1 MPSPSQATG
10 ADGVGSEV
18 DDQSDSLDGDV
29 ALPECAPADA
39 SVLNVREAK
48 QDGKGERDEKE
59 EKEEGEQL
67 AASLAGALVA
77 SDAEQSKAEP
87 DGSGSDGEDALE
99 TLGQAPPESESD
111 VGISGQRS
119 DSDVQIADSPAVQ
132 HRTLLEDVLKTS
144 SKEQMAAKLQEKREK
159 QEKREPEGLL
169 AQGLLQATWHVNAFV
184 YLSICLSIY
193 LSIYLAS
200 YPSIYLSLYCL
211 SA

>member
-10 ADGVGSEV
+10 SDGVGSEV

-48 QDGKGERDEKE
+48 QDGKEGAKDEKDE
-59 EKEEGEQL
+59 DKEEGEQL

-99 TLGQAPPESESD
+99 TLGQAPPESESH
-111 VGISGQRS
+111 VGTSGQHS

-169 AQGLLQATWHVNAFV
+169 AQGLLQATWHMNAFV

-193 LSIYLAS
+193 LSIYLS
-200 YPSIYLSLYCL
+200 S
-211 SA
+211 

>member
-1 MPSPSQATG
+1 MPSSQATG
-10 ADGVGSEV
+10 SDGVGSEV

-111 VGISGQRS
+111 VGTPGQRS
-119 DSDVQIADSPAVQ
+119 DSDVQIDDSPAVQ

-159 QEKREPEGLL
+159 QEKREPESLL
-169 AQGLLQATWHVNAFV
+169 AQGLLQATWHVNACDMCFGPFR
-184 YLSICLSIY
+184 
-193 LSIYLAS
+193 
-200 YPSIYLSLYCL
+200 PSHEHTHI
-211 SA
+211 

>member
-1 MPSPSQATG
+1 M
-10 ADGVGSEV
+10 

-39 SVLNVREAK
+39 SVLNVREANK
-48 QDGKGERDEKE
+48 DGKEGAKDEKDE
-59 EKEEGEQL
+59 DKEEGEQL

-99 TLGQAPPESESD
+99 TLGQAPPESESH
-111 VGISGQRS
+111 VGTSGQHS

-132 HRTLLEDVLKTS
+132 HPTLLEVVNTS
-144 SKEQMAAKLQEKREK
+144 SKEKMAAKMQEKQEM

-169 AQGLLQATWHVNAFV
+169 AQGLLQATWHVNACDMCFGPFR
-184 YLSICLSIY
+184 
-193 LSIYLAS
+193 
-200 YPSIYLSLYCL
+200 PSHEHTHI
-211 SA
+211 